1 MYDNIGI
8 KKQAIF
14 LLIFLLIVVFA
25 VSYKQPPPEK
35 SDSTPEITVEQQEGR
50 YADAL
55 ELAKQ
60 GQWESC
66 YNKINIEKIKKPIDK
81 LYYLSSYALAQ
92 MNYAKGTEE
101 GYRMAW
107 YALKRIPDSYEWEF
121 KDGLIGFRQSSE
133 EIYES
138 MKAAREAKEA
148 QEKAAKAAVEAEKR
162 KPPIVISDVWMTRNS
177 IGIPEIHVVVTNQ
190 KERPV
195 NAFTFDVE
203 AYDGYDRQL
212 SEFGFGD
219 YVKGCIYQNS
229 TLNQGESSPGS
240 SYWTLNGFKNGRKF
254 KVRIRDCH
262 FIDGGTW
269 TADSQNDSATEVSF

>member
-14 LLIFLLIVVFA
+14 LLILLLMVVLA

-35 SDSTPEITVEQQEGR
+35 SDSKPEITVEQQEER

-66 YNKINIEKIKKPIDK
+66 YYKISIGEIKNPIDK
-81 LYYLSSYALAQ
+81 ISYLSSYALAQ
-92 MNYAKGTEE
+92 MHYAKGTEE
-101 GYRMAW
+101 GYQKAW
-107 YALKRIPDSYEWEF
+107 LALKRIPDSYEWEF
-121 KDGLIGFRQSSE
+121 KDGLIGFRQSAQE
-133 EIYES
+133 LYES
-138 MKAAREAKEA
+138 MKATREAKEA
-148 QEKAAKAAVEAEKR
+148 QEKAAKAAAEAEKR

-177 IGIPEIHVVVTNQ
+177 IGVPEIHVVVTNQ

-195 NAFTFDVE
+195 NAFTFEVE
-203 AYDGYDRQL
+203 AFDGYDRQL
-212 SEFGFGD
+212 SKFGFSD
-219 YVKGCIYQNS
+219 EVQGCLYQES
-229 TLNQGESSPGS
+229 TINQGESSPGGH
-240 SYWTLNGFKNGRKF
+240 YWTLNGFKNGRKF

-262 FIDGGTW
+262 FTDGGTW
-269 TADSQNDSATEVSF
+269 AADSQNDSATEVSL

>member
-14 LLIFLLIVVFA
+14 LLILLLIVV
-25 VSYKQPPPEK
+25 VSVDYQQSPPTKP
-35 SDSTPEITVEQQEGR
+35 DSTQEITVEQQEER

-66 YNKINIEKIKKPIDK
+66 YNKINIGEIKNPIDK
-81 LYYLSSYALAQ
+81 ISYLSSYALAQ
-92 MNYAKGTEE
+92 MHYAKGTEE
-101 GYRMAW
+101 GYQKAW
-107 YALKRIPDSYEWEF
+107 LALKRIPDSYEWEF
-121 KDGLIGFRQSSE
+121 KDGLIGFRQSAQE
-133 EIYES
+133 LYES
-138 MKAAREAKEA
+138 MKATREAKEA
-148 QEKAAKAAVEAEKR
+148 QEKAAEAEKR

-177 IGIPEIHVVVTNQ
+177 IGVPEIHVVVTNQ

-203 AYDGYDRQL
+203 AFDGYDRQL
-212 SEFGFGD
+212 SKFGFGD
-219 YVKGCIYQNS
+219 EVAGCIYQNS

-240 SYWTLNGFKNGRKF
+240 SYWTLNGFTNGRKF

-262 FIDGGTW
+262 FTDGGTW